1 VRSQGSLHTYRRR
14 GAFIVAALTSIL
26 VMAGVAAAGSGGGI
40 DAPGTPEVRDV
51 TCKERCA
58 GMRAAAEGSKV
69 ELRGRNLD
77 YTNRVLFAA
86 DGSGRVE
93 ARPEAVSAEAV
104 EVKVPA
110 GAATGKPKL
119 VTGSGQEAEAPVA
132 LEIVPDDQIGSS
144 NDFRVRDLAAK
155 PPKGYF
161 AGRKR
166 AAASFLLDS
175 ASAQDVRVDVIAD
188 DGTVVSSIL
197 KEDQPP
203 GAPTKIGWNGK
214 TDAGEVAPNGSYEF
228 EVKSL
233 SGGEGGAVA
242 FEQYD
247 HQFPVRGP
255 HVYGDGL
262 GAGRGH
268 RGQDLAADCET
279 RLVAARGGKVK
290 AKGYQADG
298 AGNYVVIDGKGTDVD
313 YAYMHMIDPAIV
325 DEGEKVKTG
334 EKIGAVGSTGRS
346 TGCHLHFEMWNGP
359 WYEGGKVMDP
369 TPHLKKWDD
378 WS

>member
-1 VRSQGSLHTYRRR
+1 VRSQGSLHTSRRW
-14 GAFIVAALTSIL
+14 AFAVACLTSI
-26 VMAGVAAAGSGGGI
+26 VFTAGAALAASGGGI
-40 DAPGTPEVRDV
+40 GAPGTPEVRDV
-51 TCKERCA
+51 TCQEKCA
-58 GMRAAAEGSKV
+58 GMRAAAEGSTV
-69 ELRGRNLD
+69 ELRGQNLG
-77 YTNRVLFAA
+77 YASQVLFASQ
-86 DGSGRVE
+86 GSGRVE
-93 ARPEAVSAEAV
+93 ASPESVSDETV
-104 EVKVPA
+104 TVRVPD

-132 LEIVPDDQIGSS
+132 LEVVSKDQIGSGEG
-144 NDFRVRDLAAK
+144 FRVRDLTAK
-155 PPKGYF
+155 PPKGFF

-175 ASAQDVRVDVIAD
+175 GSPQDVRVDVIAE
-188 DGTVVSSIL
+188 DGSVVSSIV
-197 KEDQPP
+197 KEDQPA
-203 GAPTKIGWNGK
+203 GAPAKIGWNGK
-214 TDAGEVAPNGSYEF
+214 TDAGDVAPNGQYQF
-228 EVKSL
+228 EVKPL
-233 SGGEGGAVA
+233 PGGEGGRVD

-247 HQFPVRGP
+247 HQFPVRGA

-313 YAYMHMIDPAIV
+313 YAYMHMVDPAIV
-325 DEGEKVKTG
+325 NEGDKVKTG